1 MEIIPQSQN
10 QIQSYQVLDKER
22 VDLIKRTIA
31 KGATNDEL
39 ALFIQQCNR
48 TGLDPF
54 ARQIYA
60 IKRWDSSERREVMST
75 QVSIDGQRLISERS
89 QKYAGQLG
97 PYWCGDDGDWKEVWL
112 SNKPPKAAKVGVIR
126 VDFKEVLWA
135 VARYEAYVQIKK
147 DGTPTSMWAKMPD
160 IMLAK
165 CAESLALRK
174 AFPQELSGLYTGE
187 EMGQA
192 DNPLPVLS
200 RQNRAQQPA
209 QPQQDDVEDGY
220 YTDAIPPFVVDPDA
234 EPVDDPEPADDYM
247 PFTIEDACRVTNS
260 KGVQY
265 GTMTII
271 TLEKILSALWKQ
283 LKENHLEPEAK
294 AEIEL
299 KIKAAQTVLTAKHNK
314 EIS

>member
-1 MEIIPQSQN
+1 MEIVPSNN
-10 QIQSYQVLDKER
+10 QLIQVPQVLDAER
-22 VDLIKRTIA
+22 IELIKRTIA

-39 ALFIQQCNR
+39 SLFVMQCQR

-54 ARQIYA
+54 SRQIYA
-60 IKRWDSSERREVMST
+60 IKRYDSQERREVMTT
-75 QVSIDGQRLISERS
+75 QVSIDGLRLIAERS

-97 PYWCGDDGDWKEVWL
+97 PYWCGKDGVWKEVWL
-112 SNKPPKAAKVGVIR
+112 SNEPPAAAKVAVIR
-126 VDFKEVLWA
+126 SDFREPLWA
-135 VARYEAYVQIKK
+135 VARYAAYAQIKK
-147 DGTPTSMWAKMPD
+147 DGTPAAMWAKMPD
-160 IMLAK
+160 IMIAK

-174 AFPQELSGLYTGE
+174 AFPQELSGLYTTE

-192 DNPLPVLS
+192 ESAPAKPVRTSVS
-200 RQNRAQQPA
+200 RQVV
-209 QPQQDDVEDGY
+209 DDVV
-220 YTDAIPPFVVDPDA
+220 DADYSVEEPDHAVDLQPDQN
-234 EPVDDPEPADDYM
+234 DDTEPADDFK
-247 PFTIEDACRVTNS
+247 PFTIEDAYRVTNS